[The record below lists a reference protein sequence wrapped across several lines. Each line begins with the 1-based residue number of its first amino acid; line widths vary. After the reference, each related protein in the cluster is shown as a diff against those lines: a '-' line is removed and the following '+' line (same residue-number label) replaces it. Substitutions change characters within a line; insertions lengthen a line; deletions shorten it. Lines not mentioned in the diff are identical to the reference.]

1 MKMNHILFLLTA
13 AFCFPS
19 ITVAKIIEAG
29 SPDKKNVITIETD
42 NQVSYSLSR
51 NGTKILD
58 TCPLS
63 LTVGNDTW
71 GTDKCRKITRKSV
84 SEKVEFI
91 VPRKYKETV
100 DNYNQVELIYKDY
113 KIEFRI
119 YNDGVAYRF
128 VSTANNKQPVKK
140 ESVSF
145 RFGQDHTSYTLLTDQ
160 LQNWFEQDYTVKPI
174 NALPKDSF
182 SVAPVMVEVD
192 KYKVLLAEANLY
204 NYPGM
209 YLQPAL
215 ESFHGIFAN
224 YPDKEVPKPP
234 RERKPRPARPAR
246 EESEKRDFAPM
257 VPAETFA
264 PTEPP
269 VIHPEDTPAGRAQK
283 FLMDVTDRMGVKV
296 DVYVDDSKADNLSI
310 HMIGDTLGILIG
322 RRGETLDA
330 LQYLTSLQVNKGR
343 EGYIRVTLDT
353 ENYRAKREDSLRRLA
368 QRMANRAVKTGRKVV
383 LEPMNP
389 YERRVLHTALQ
400 NHPAV
405 TTHSEGEEPN
415 RRVVIMLKNQ
425 PERPE
430 KSAEKPQGE
439 KPSRS
444 RRSRRRGP
452 RKPVNP
458 AENQTAN
465 EPQETVAA
473 PESPAAVDVLGVEE

>member
-1 MKMNHILFLLTA
+1 MKIKEFTGKTTQEAIDNGLAELGVTLADVHVDVLQEGAKGLFGL
-13 AFCFPS
+13 F
-19 ITVAKIIEAG
+19 G
-29 SPDKKNVITIETD
+29 SKPACV
-42 NQVSYSLSR
+42 R
-51 NGTKILD
+51 
-58 TCPLS
+58 
-63 LTVGNDTW
+63 LTVMEDEHEDDHGLSDLLGSFSLNDQKKKPAPKPAAAPKAEAPKPEKKPEAKPTAP
-71 GTDKCRKITRKSV
+71 KS
-84 SEKVEFI
+84 
-91 VPRKYKETV
+91 
-100 DNYNQVELIYKDY
+100 D
-113 KIEFRI
+113 
-119 YNDGVAYRF
+119 
-128 VSTANNKQPVKK
+128 VKAEAPK
-140 ESVSF
+140 AAAKPEAPKA
-145 RFGQDHTSYTLLTDQ
+145 
-160 LQNWFEQDYTVKPI
+160 EAPKAEAKPEVKPE
-174 NALPKDSF
+174 APK
-182 SVAPVMVEVD
+182 
-192 KYKVLLAEANLY
+192 AEAK
-204 NYPGM
+204 PEKK
-209 YLQPAL
+209 PEKKPEA
-215 ESFHGIFAN
+215 
-224 YPDKEVPKPP
+224 PKPP
-234 RERKPRPARPAR
+234 RERKPRPPRPAR
-246 EESEKRDFAPM
+246 EEGEKRDFAPM
-257 VPAETFA
+257 APAETFA

-343 EGYIRVTLDT
+343 EGYLRVTLDT

-430 KSAEKPQGE
+430 KSAEKPQGD
-439 KPSRS
+439 KPNRS
-444 RRSRRRGP
+444 RRNRRRGP

>member
-1 MKMNHILFLLTA
+1 MKIKEFTGKTTQEAIDNGLAELGVTLADVHVDVLQEGAKGLFGL
-13 AFCFPS
+13 F
-19 ITVAKIIEAG
+19 G
-29 SPDKKNVITIETD
+29 SKPACV
-42 NQVSYSLSR
+42 R
-51 NGTKILD
+51 
-58 TCPLS
+58 
-63 LTVGNDTW
+63 LTVMEDEHEDDHGLSDLLGSFSLNDQ
-71 GTDKCRKITRKSV
+71 KKKPAPKPAAAPKAEAPKPEKKPEAKPAAPKS
-84 SEKVEFI
+84 
-91 VPRKYKETV
+91 
-100 DNYNQVELIYKDY
+100 D
-113 KIEFRI
+113 
-119 YNDGVAYRF
+119 
-128 VSTANNKQPVKK
+128 VKAEAPK
-140 ESVSF
+140 AAAKPEAPKA
-145 RFGQDHTSYTLLTDQ
+145 
-160 LQNWFEQDYTVKPI
+160 EAPKAEAKPEVKPE
-174 NALPKDSF
+174 APK
-182 SVAPVMVEVD
+182 
-192 KYKVLLAEANLY
+192 AEAK
-204 NYPGM
+204 PEKK
-209 YLQPAL
+209 PEKKPEA
-215 ESFHGIFAN
+215 
-224 YPDKEVPKPP
+224 PKPP
-234 RERKPRPARPAR
+234 RERKPRPPRPAR
-246 EESEKRDFAPM
+246 EEGEKRDFAPM
-257 VPAETFA
+257 APAETFA

-430 KSAEKPQGE
+430 KSADKPQGE

>member
-1 MKMNHILFLLTA
+1 MRIKEFTGKTTKEAIDNGLAELGVTIADVHVDVLQEGAKGLFGLFGSKPACVRLTVMDDEREDDHGLSDLL
-13 AFCFPS
+13 
-19 ITVAKIIEAG
+19 G
-29 SPDKKNVITIETD
+29 SF
-42 NQVSYSLSR
+42 SLSDQ
-51 NGTKILD
+51 K
-58 TCPLS
+58 
-63 LTVGNDTW
+63 
-71 GTDKCRKITRKSV
+71 KKSAAKLAAPKPAPAKPAAPKAEAPKPV
-84 SEKVEFI
+84 SQPEAPK
-91 VPRKYKETV
+91 
-100 DNYNQVELIYKDY
+100 
-113 KIEFRI
+113 
-119 YNDGVAYRF
+119 
-128 VSTANNKQPVKK
+128 TAPAKAEAKP
-140 ESVSF
+140 E
-145 RFGQDHTSYTLLTDQ
+145 
-160 LQNWFEQDYTVKPI
+160 VKP
-174 NALPKDSF
+174 AAPK
-182 SVAPVMVEVD
+182 
-192 KYKVLLAEANLY
+192 AEAK
-204 NYPGM
+204 PEIS
-209 YLQPAL
+209 QEKPKAEAVPEKKPEAL
-215 ESFHGIFAN
+215 
-224 YPDKEVPKPP
+224 KPL
-234 RERKPRPARPAR
+234 RERKPRPPRPAR
-246 EESEKRDFAPM
+246 EEGEKRDFEPM

-368 QRMANRAVKTGRKVV
+368 QRMANRAVKTGRRVV

-430 KSAEKPQGE
+430 KSADKPQGE

>member
-1 MKMNHILFLLTA
+1 MRIKEFTGKTTQEAIDNGLAELGVTIADVHVDVLQEGAKGLFGLFGSKPACVRLTVMDDEREDDHGLSDLL
-13 AFCFPS
+13 
-19 ITVAKIIEAG
+19 G
-29 SPDKKNVITIETD
+29 SF
-42 NQVSYSLSR
+42 SLSDQ
-51 NGTKILD
+51 K
-58 TCPLS
+58 
-63 LTVGNDTW
+63 
-71 GTDKCRKITRKSV
+71 KKSAAKPAAPKPAPAKPAAPKAEAPKPV
-84 SEKVEFI
+84 SQPEAPK
-91 VPRKYKETV
+91 
-100 DNYNQVELIYKDY
+100 
-113 KIEFRI
+113 
-119 YNDGVAYRF
+119 
-128 VSTANNKQPVKK
+128 TAPAKAEAKP
-140 ESVSF
+140 E
-145 RFGQDHTSYTLLTDQ
+145 
-160 LQNWFEQDYTVKPI
+160 VKP
-174 NALPKDSF
+174 AAPK
-182 SVAPVMVEVD
+182 
-192 KYKVLLAEANLY
+192 AEAK
-204 NYPGM
+204 PEIS
-209 YLQPAL
+209 QEKPKAEAVPEKKPEAL
-215 ESFHGIFAN
+215 
-224 YPDKEVPKPP
+224 KPL
-234 RERKPRPARPAR
+234 RERKPRPPRPAR
-246 EESEKRDFAPM
+246 EEGEKRDFAPM

-368 QRMANRAVKTGRKVV
+368 QRMANRAVKTGRRVV

-430 KSAEKPQGE
+430 KSAEKPQSDR
-439 KPSRS
+439 PNNR
-444 RRSRRRGP
+444 RRSNRRRGP
-452 RKPVNP
+452 RKPVNQ
-458 AENQTAN
+458 AENQPVN
-465 EPQETVAA
+465 ETQEIVAV
-473 PESPAAVDVLGVEE
+473 PESPAVVDVLGVEE

>member
-1 MKMNHILFLLTA
+1 MKIKEFTGKTTQEAIDNGLAELGVTIADVHVDVIQEGAKGLFGL
-13 AFCFPS
+13 F
-19 ITVAKIIEAG
+19 G
-29 SPDKKNVITIETD
+29 SKPACV
-42 NQVSYSLSR
+42 R
-51 NGTKILD
+51 
-58 TCPLS
+58 
-63 LTVGNDTW
+63 LTVMEDEHEDDHGLSDLLGSFSLNDQ
-71 GTDKCRKITRKSV
+71 KKKPAPKPAAAPKAEAPKPEKKPEAKPAAPKS
-84 SEKVEFI
+84 
-91 VPRKYKETV
+91 
-100 DNYNQVELIYKDY
+100 D
-113 KIEFRI
+113 
-119 YNDGVAYRF
+119 
-128 VSTANNKQPVKK
+128 VKAEAPK
-140 ESVSF
+140 AAAKPEAPKP
-145 RFGQDHTSYTLLTDQ
+145 
-160 LQNWFEQDYTVKPI
+160 EAPKAEAPKAEAKPEVKPE
-174 NALPKDSF
+174 APK
-182 SVAPVMVEVD
+182 
-192 KYKVLLAEANLY
+192 AEAK
-204 NYPGM
+204 PEKK
-209 YLQPAL
+209 PEA
-215 ESFHGIFAN
+215 
-224 YPDKEVPKPP
+224 PKPP
-234 RERKPRPARPAR
+234 RERKPRPPRPAR
-246 EESEKRDFAPM
+246 EEGEKRDFAPM

-269 VIHPEDTPAGRAQK
+269 VIYPEDTPAGRAQK

-430 KSAEKPQGE
+430 KSAEKPQGD
-439 KPSRS
+439 KPNRS
-444 RRSRRRGP
+444 RRNRRRGP

-473 PESPAAVDVLGVEE
+473 PESPAAIDVLGVEE

>member
-1 MKMNHILFLLTA
+1 MKIKEFTGKTTQEAIDNGLAELGVTIADVHVDVLQEGAKGLFGL
-13 AFCFPS
+13 F
-19 ITVAKIIEAG
+19 G
-29 SPDKKNVITIETD
+29 SKPACV
-42 NQVSYSLSR
+42 R
-51 NGTKILD
+51 
-58 TCPLS
+58 
-63 LTVGNDTW
+63 LTVMEDEREDDHGLSDLLGSFSLNEQ
-71 GTDKCRKITRKSV
+71 KKKPAARPSAPKPAAPKAEVKAEVKPEKKPEAPKPAPVKAEPKKEI
-84 SEKVEFI
+84 KVEA
-91 VPRKYKETV
+91 PKAEPKPET
-100 DNYNQVELIYKDY
+100 K
-113 KIEFRI
+113 
-119 YNDGVAYRF
+119 
-128 VSTANNKQPVKK
+128 
-140 ESVSF
+140 
-145 RFGQDHTSYTLLTDQ
+145 
-160 LQNWFEQDYTVKPI
+160 
-174 NALPKDSF
+174 
-182 SVAPVMVEVD
+182 
-192 KYKVLLAEANLY
+192 AEA
-204 NYPGM
+204 PKAEA
-209 YLQPAL
+209 QPEKKPEA
-215 ESFHGIFAN
+215 
-224 YPDKEVPKPP
+224 PKPP
-234 RERKPRPARPAR
+234 RERKPRPPRPAR
-246 EESEKRDFAPM
+246 EEGEKRDFAPM
-257 VPAETFA
+257 APAETFA

-269 VIHPEDTPAGRAQK
+269 VIHSEDTPAGRAQK

-430 KSAEKPQGE
+430 KSADQPRGDR
-439 KPSRS
+439 PNNR
-444 RRSRRRGP
+444 RRSNRRRGP
-452 RKPVNP
+452 RKPMN
-458 AENQTAN
+458 ENQPVN
-465 EPQETVAA
+465 ETQETVAA

>member
-1 MKMNHILFLLTA
+1 MKIKEFTGKTTQEAIDNGLAELGVTLADVHVDVLQEGAKGLFGL
-13 AFCFPS
+13 F
-19 ITVAKIIEAG
+19 G
-29 SPDKKNVITIETD
+29 SKPACV
-42 NQVSYSLSR
+42 R
-51 NGTKILD
+51 
-58 TCPLS
+58 
-63 LTVGNDTW
+63 LTVMEDEHEDDHGLSDLLGSFSLNDQKKKPAPKPAAAPKAEAPKPEKKPEAKPTAP
-71 GTDKCRKITRKSV
+71 KS
-84 SEKVEFI
+84 
-91 VPRKYKETV
+91 
-100 DNYNQVELIYKDY
+100 D
-113 KIEFRI
+113 
-119 YNDGVAYRF
+119 
-128 VSTANNKQPVKK
+128 VKAEAPK
-140 ESVSF
+140 AAAKPEAPKP
-145 RFGQDHTSYTLLTDQ
+145 
-160 LQNWFEQDYTVKPI
+160 EAPKAEAKPEVKPE
-174 NALPKDSF
+174 APK
-182 SVAPVMVEVD
+182 
-192 KYKVLLAEANLY
+192 AEAK
-204 NYPGM
+204 PEKK
-209 YLQPAL
+209 PEKKPEA
-215 ESFHGIFAN
+215 
-224 YPDKEVPKPP
+224 PKPP
-234 RERKPRPARPAR
+234 RERKPRPPRPAR
-246 EESEKRDFAPM
+246 EEGEKRDFAPM
-257 VPAETFA
+257 APAETFA

-430 KSAEKPQGE
+430 KSADKPQGE

>member
-1 MKMNHILFLLTA
+1 MKIKEFTGKTTQEAIDNGLAELGVTLADVHVDVLQEGAKGLFGL
-13 AFCFPS
+13 F
-19 ITVAKIIEAG
+19 G
-29 SPDKKNVITIETD
+29 SKPACV
-42 NQVSYSLSR
+42 R
-51 NGTKILD
+51 
-58 TCPLS
+58 
-63 LTVGNDTW
+63 LTVMEDEHEDDHGLSDLLGSFSLNDQ
-71 GTDKCRKITRKSV
+71 KKKPAPKPAAAPKAEAPKPEKKPEAKPAAPKS
-84 SEKVEFI
+84 
-91 VPRKYKETV
+91 
-100 DNYNQVELIYKDY
+100 D
-113 KIEFRI
+113 
-119 YNDGVAYRF
+119 
-128 VSTANNKQPVKK
+128 VKAEAPK
-140 ESVSF
+140 AAAKPEAPKA
-145 RFGQDHTSYTLLTDQ
+145 
-160 LQNWFEQDYTVKPI
+160 EAPKAEAKPEVKPE
-174 NALPKDSF
+174 APK
-182 SVAPVMVEVD
+182 
-192 KYKVLLAEANLY
+192 AEAK
-204 NYPGM
+204 PEKK
-209 YLQPAL
+209 PEKKPEA
-215 ESFHGIFAN
+215 
-224 YPDKEVPKPP
+224 PKTP
-234 RERKPRPARPAR
+234 RERKPRPPRPAR
-246 EESEKRDFAPM
+246 EEGEKRDFAPM
-257 VPAETFA
+257 APAETFA

-430 KSAEKPQGE
+430 KSADKPQGE